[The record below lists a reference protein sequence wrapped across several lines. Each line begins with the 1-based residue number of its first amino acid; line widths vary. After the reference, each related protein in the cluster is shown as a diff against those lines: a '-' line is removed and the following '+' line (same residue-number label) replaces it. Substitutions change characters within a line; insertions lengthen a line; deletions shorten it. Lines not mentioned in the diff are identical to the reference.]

1 MEQQKKQACV
11 LFRTIVEAAKEM
23 NKEEAL
29 ELLLTYA
36 DYALGD
42 TEDIETDN
50 KYIKLILKQLVPAL
64 SAAEKRYEAA
74 CKNGPKGK
82 EYGKKGGRPRKGETK
97 EQAYERRN
105 PSKTPEQSPVETPV
119 NNYQETPVKP
129 LDVEEEVEV
138 DAEVEVDKEKEIYT
152 EVSKDKEYSFEEFTD
167 NMNKLCFKFINKHQD
182 YNYLLDI
189 DCFKNH
195 YYDNVYRFQRYV
207 NETLSTE
214 FSIEDCCYM
223 ITDYAKKYQE

>member
-1 MEQQKKQACV
+1 MVQQQKQACV

-42 TEDIETDN
+42 TEEIETDN

-105 PSKTPEQSPVETPV
+105 PSKTPEQSPVATPV

-138 DAEVEVDKEKEIYT
+138 DAEADKEKEIYT
-152 EVSKDKEYSFEEFTD
+152 EISKDNIKENKYKNLPWEEYLKMFINRHPGYNYDLESSIFVCTYADTLQKYQQFILDNTNMNIPLDALSFE
-167 NMNKLCFKFINKHQD
+167 LR
-182 YNYLLDI
+182 
-189 DCFKNH
+189 
-195 YYDNVYRFQRYV
+195 YY
-207 NETLSTE
+207 
-214 FSIEDCCYM
+214 
-223 ITDYAKKYQE
+223 YATGKTF